1 MCGGVIYT
9 LNNKKERIFFPNPYA
24 RLPVRMRDGSEQLL
38 IWGRRKE
45 QPGQLPQGG
54 WARLDSI
61 RQGKWQRFNP
71 VAVKIVVEQFMEKD
85 QQKQSH
91 WFSLEPG
98 QFIQGLVARLADEQR
113 VYVVTTQFEKS
124 SETDILIHERWPR
137 VI

>member
-9 LNNKKERIFFPNPYA
+9 FNNKKERIFFPNPYA

-91 WFSLEPG
+91 WFTLEPG
-98 QFIQGLVARLADEQR
+98 QYIQGLVAHLADEQR
-113 VYVVTTQFEKS
+113 VYVVTTEFEKS
-124 SETDILIHERWPR
+124 SEVEILIHERWPR
-137 VI
+137 II